1 MTNPVSVTYTSATA
15 TTDESNA
22 ILKAASEAVV
32 TGTLD
37 STSLTKTISGP
48 AAAGETSPYSCTVTP
63 KLENGLL
70 KFDITAAGGSNI
82 NTGTYKLT
90 IAFTPNV
97 KMPDL
102 GNGKTGK
109 ATVSWSL
116 NSLSKGRAIPTATT
130 NP

>member
-1 MTNPVSVTYTSATA
+1 MTYDPEDTATA
-15 TTDESNA
+15 TADSTNA
-22 ILKAASEAVV
+22 IVKAASEAVV
-32 TGTLD
+32 TGTLN
-37 STSLTKTISGP
+37 TTEPISITPPTG
-48 AAAGETSPYSCTVTP
+48 STVTCSVQP

-70 KFDITAAGGSNI
+70 KFEISAVGGSNI

-116 NSLSKGRAIPTATT
+116 NSLSKGRATQAAPTT